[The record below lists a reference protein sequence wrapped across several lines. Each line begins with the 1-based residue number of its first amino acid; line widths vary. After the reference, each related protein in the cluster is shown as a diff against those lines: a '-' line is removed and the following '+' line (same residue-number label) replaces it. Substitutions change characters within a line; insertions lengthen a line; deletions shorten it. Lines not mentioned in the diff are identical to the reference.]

1 MEVVSK
7 KHIFLVKSKLHSREF
22 LFNKRRETKVSC
34 IPNTYLAVTIFLKE
48 GSQLK
53 PTILYASSPSA
64 ASLQPHIS
72 LWLEYPIFVKNLIS

>member
-22 LFNKRRETKVSC
+22 LFNKRREETKVSC
-34 IPNTYLAVTIFLKE
+34 IPIGMHDTFVSSLLLLKYLNTYLAVTIFLKE

-53 PTILYASSPSA
+53 PTTIRYYYS
-64 ASLQPHIS
+64 IR
-72 LWLEYPIFVKNLIS
+72 